1 MEAILQVL
9 TEISRVLGVPAVIL
23 IVWLLSIIRDHSKR
37 IEKLEA
43 ALEESNKSHLSDLS
57 KLYDKVNEMA
67 ENVAYIRGNLDK
79 SSNKDKS

>member
-9 TEISRVLGVPAVIL
+9 TEISRVLGVPAVIC
-23 IVWLLSIIRDHSKR
+23 IVWLLSIIRDLSKR
-37 IEKLEA
+37 IEKLED
-43 ALEESNKSHLSDLS
+43 ALEESNKAHLNDLS

-79 SSNKDKS
+79 NSNKDKT

>member
-1 MEAILQVL
+1 VL
-9 TEISRVLGVPAVIL
+9 TEISRVLGVPAVIC

-37 IEKLEA
+37 IEKLED
-43 ALEESNKSHLSDLS
+43 ALEESNKAHLNDLS

-79 SSNKDKS
+79 NSNKDKT